1 MGNLGRDVL
10 KHSLIQI
17 LEYENENSPY
27 DMEKEFKSLIESDFY
42 KNLELSNDEL
52 IKLMEIQI
60 EILKLENVNLDK
72 FKNILK
78 GV

>member
-27 DMEKEFKSLIESDFY
+27 DMEKEFKNLIESDFY

-52 IKLMEIQI
+52 IKLMEVQI
-60 EILKLENVNLDK
+60 EILRLENVNLDK
-72 FKNILK
+72 FKDILK